1 MHKLFVTFF
10 VFFLLR
16 PAPGTW
22 GSVAGAICGYFIY
35 ELLSRETLFL
45 ASILLFLVSIKII
58 DAYEASTQT
67 HDASHIVIDE
77 VAGVWL
83 SIAIGG
89 GGILASVLALVF
101 FRIFDI
107 TKPSFIG
114 RIDKQVKGGLGV
126 MGDDMLAGLIAG
138 LVAGAIWV
146 LSKPYLPEQ
155 IFGIALF

>member
-10 VFFLLR
+10 GVGLLR

-45 ASILLFLVSIKII
+45 ASILLFLVSIKVI
-58 DAYEASTQT
+58 DAYEAKTAT

-83 SIAIGG
+83 AIALGG
-89 GGILASVLALVF
+89 GGVLACLLALIF

-114 RIDKQVKGGLGV
+114 KIDRQVKGGLGV
-126 MGDDMLAGLIAG
+126 MGDDMLAGLVAG
-138 LVAGAIWV
+138 LVAGALWV
-146 LSKPYLPEQ
+146 LSKPYLPEA